1 MLNSMNVV
9 GRLTKDPD
17 LRVTQS
23 NIQLAR
29 FSIACERN
37 YKNAQGTRD
46 ADFIDVMAWKQL
58 AKIVCQYMH
67 KGDMISVSGR
77 IETNMYKDKN
87 GNSRKSV
94 YINADEVQLVSYS
107 KNNQQQQQQ
116 QQQQPYQPPVQTPQ
130 YTAPQAPQTTQTTQ
144 TTQATTVTDPLN
156 PGVAIDLTS
165 DDLPF

>member
-9 GRLTKDPD
+9 GRLTKDPE
-17 LRVTQS
+17 LKVTQS
-23 NIQLAR
+23 NIQFAR

-46 ADFIDVMAWKQL
+46 TDFIDVMAWKQL
-58 AKIVCQYMH
+58 ANIVCQYMH

-116 QQQQPYQPPVQTPQ
+116 QPYQPPVQTPQ
-130 YTAPQAPQTTQTTQ
+130 YTAPQATQTTQ
-144 TTQATTVTDPLN
+144 TAQATTVTDPLN